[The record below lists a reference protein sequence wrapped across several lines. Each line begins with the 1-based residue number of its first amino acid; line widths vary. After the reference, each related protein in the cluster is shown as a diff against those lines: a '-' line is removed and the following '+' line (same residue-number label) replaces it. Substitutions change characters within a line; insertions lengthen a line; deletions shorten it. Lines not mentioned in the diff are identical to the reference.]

1 MDLLARI
8 LQKSKVLSTKVEV
21 CFISSI
27 MMVDH
32 NGMLVTNRIGAPHQ
46 TEQTK
51 LVLRTKYVT
60 LRDRTSP
67 THTQSSEHGGKS
79 SAKIKQHT
87 QPTSIPLMDYLI
99 LDERHES

>member
-27 MMVDH
+27 MMIDH
-32 NGMLVTNRIGAPHQ
+32 CGILVTNKIGVPNQ
-46 TEQTK
+46 TEQIK
-51 LVLRTKYVT
+51 PVLRTKYVT
-60 LRDRTSP
+60 PKERTSP
-67 THTQSSEHGGKS
+67 THTQLAEHGGKI

-87 QPTSIPLMDYLI
+87 QPTQYTYNGLSHPG
-99 LDERHES
+99 